1 MNIFR
6 IADCFQRIWE
16 LLHKTGLGI
25 WTYMWDINFLKIQ
38 EFMLDIW
45 LAYSIP
51 LPSSHS
57 QLLSL
62 CVICSCIAA
71 SVGGLFYCWMFSSL
85 QYSFQFSALAS
96 SVLSFLVF
104 LILFLVHPVR
114 CLFTTI
120 VPTLGTRQGR
130 RLLLSACFMI
140 VAVNIIPNIM
150 NNIQAILKII
160 KCTCKNSMESL
171 VASMLLL
178 GNASWDFSHSL
189 KDIIDNM
196 PYKFLSSRDSHVQF
210 RNHSNIFQVNEKMV
224 NTSQSIKED
233 FLYADKLVQKVIL
246 LTNRASAGFFLFY
259 LLFQATWYLKNYLT
273 NVCFDNIYITPEL
286 EDLAREN
293 KTADLLFCTSRK
305 LIKPTS
311 FKLSPKELKASLR
324 HIFLLTLVLVVMLL
338 VIATDYIAFHLA
350 QTAVTEITQIPV
362 VPVTF
367 WVKYEI
373 ELSFLG
379 FQPSVM
385 VPFERNYHQNLTFVS
400 FNCFMQMPTPPNT
413 ALVLAVVLLFC
424 IIYAT
429 VFLEAYSHRLR
440 RKISASF
447 FQNQENQRIQYLYKK
462 LIRKHKK
469 KEQLEASVLC

>member
-25 WTYMWDINFLKIQ
+25 WTYIWDIKFLKIQ

-114 CLFTTI
+114 CLFTII

-140 VAVNIIPNIM
+140 EAVNIIPNIM

-160 KCTCKNSMESL
+160 KCTCKNFMESL

-189 KDIIDNM
+189 KSIIDHM
-196 PYKFLSSRDSHVQF
+196 PDKFFSSRDSHVQF
-210 RNHSNIFQVNEKMV
+210 RNDSNIFQLNEKMV
-224 NTSQSIKED
+224 NSSQSIKED

-246 LTNRASAGFFLFY
+246 LTNRVTAGFFLFF

-273 NVCFDNIYITPEL
+273 DVCFDNIYITPKL

-293 KTADLLFCTSRK
+293 KTADVLICTSRK

-311 FKLSPKELKASLR
+311 FKLSQKELKASLR
-324 HIFLLTLVLVVMLL
+324 HVFLLTLVLLVMLL
-338 VIATDYIAFHLA
+338 VIAADYIAFHLA
-350 QTAVTEITQIPV
+350 QTTVTEVTRIPV

-373 ELSFLG
+373 QPFL
-379 FQPSVM
+379 M
-385 VPFERNYHQNLTFVS
+385 VLFERNYHQNVTFVS
-400 FNCFMQMPTPPNT
+400 SKCFMQMPNPPNT

-429 VFLEAYSHRLR
+429 VFLEAYSHRLC

-447 FQNQENQRIQYLYKK
+447 FENQENQRIQYLYKK

-469 KEQLEASVLC
+469 KEQQEASVLC

>member
-1 MNIFR
+1 
-6 IADCFQRIWE
+6 
-16 LLHKTGLGI
+16 
-25 WTYMWDINFLKIQ
+25 
-38 EFMLDIW
+38 MLDIW

-114 CLFTTI
+114 CLFTII

-140 VAVNIIPNIM
+140 EAVNIIPNIM

-160 KCTCKNSMESL
+160 KCTCKNFMESL

-189 KDIIDNM
+189 KSIIDHM
-196 PYKFLSSRDSHVQF
+196 PDKFFSSRDSHVQF
-210 RNHSNIFQVNEKMV
+210 RNDSNIFQLNEKMV
-224 NTSQSIKED
+224 NSSQSIKED

-246 LTNRASAGFFLFY
+246 LTNRVTAGFFLFF

-273 NVCFDNIYITPEL
+273 DVCFDNIYITPKL

-293 KTADLLFCTSRK
+293 KTADVLICTSRK

-311 FKLSPKELKASLR
+311 FKLSQKELKASLR
-324 HIFLLTLVLVVMLL
+324 HVFLLTLVLLVMLL
-338 VIATDYIAFHLA
+338 VIAADYIAFHLA
-350 QTAVTEITQIPV
+350 QTTVTEVTRIPV

-373 ELSFLG
+373 QPFL
-379 FQPSVM
+379 M
-385 VPFERNYHQNLTFVS
+385 VLFERNYHQNVTFVS
-400 FNCFMQMPTPPNT
+400 SKCFMQMPNPPNT

-429 VFLEAYSHRLR
+429 VFLEAYSHRLC

-447 FQNQENQRIQYLYKK
+447 FENQENQRIQYLYKK

-469 KEQLEASVLC
+469 KEQQEASVLC

>member
-1 MNIFR
+1 HR
-6 IADCFQRIWE
+6 
-16 LLHKTGLGI
+16 LGI
-25 WTYMWDINFLKIQ
+25 WTYIWDIKFLKIQ

-45 LAYSIP
+45 LAYSNP

-96 SVLSFLVF
+96 SVLSFLMF

-178 GNASWDFSHSL
+178 GNVSWDFSHSL
-189 KDIIDNM
+189 KIIIDKM
-196 PYKFLSSRDSHVQF
+196 PYKLFNSRDSHVQF
-210 RNHSNIFQVNEKMV
+210 RNHSNIFQLNEKMV
-224 NTSQSIKED
+224 NTSQNIKED
-233 FLYADKLVQKVIL
+233 FLYADKLVQKIIL
-246 LTNRASAGFFLFY
+246 LTNRVTAGFFLFY

-273 NVCFDNIYITPEL
+273 DVCFDNIYITPEL

-293 KTADLLFCTSRK
+293 KTADLLICTSRK

-324 HIFLLTLVLVVMLL
+324 HVFLLTLVLVVMLL

-373 ELSFLG
+373 KLNFMDFFQSF
-379 FQPSVM
+379 VM

-400 FNCFMQMPTPPNT
+400 SNCFMQTPNPPNT
-413 ALVLAVVLLFC
+413 ALVLAVLLLFC

-469 KEQLEASVLC
+469 KEQQEASVLC

>member
-1 MNIFR
+1 MTI
-6 IADCFQRIWE
+6 
-16 LLHKTGLGI
+16 LLVRT
-25 WTYMWDINFLKIQ
+25 IQ

-114 CLFTTI
+114 CLFTII

-140 VAVNIIPNIM
+140 EAVNIIPNIM

-160 KCTCKNSMESL
+160 KCTCKNFMESL

-189 KDIIDNM
+189 KSIIDHM
-196 PYKFLSSRDSHVQF
+196 PDKFFSSRDSHVQF
-210 RNHSNIFQVNEKMV
+210 RNDSNIFQLNEKMV
-224 NTSQSIKED
+224 NSSQSIKED

-246 LTNRASAGFFLFY
+246 LTNRVTAGFFLFF

-273 NVCFDNIYITPEL
+273 DVCFDNIYITPKL

-293 KTADLLFCTSRK
+293 KTADVLICTSRK

-311 FKLSPKELKASLR
+311 FKLSQKELKASLR
-324 HIFLLTLVLVVMLL
+324 HVFLLTLVLLVMLL
-338 VIATDYIAFHLA
+338 VIAADYIAFHLA
-350 QTAVTEITQIPV
+350 QTTVTEVTRIPV

-367 WVKYEI
+367 WVKYEVSTEVSSLGLNWSLLAWNFSDI
-373 ELSFLG
+373 LGLQPPG
-379 FQPSVM
+379 FQIEP
-385 VPFERNYHQNLTFVS
+385 RNT
-400 FNCFMQMPTPPNT
+400 
-413 ALVLAVVLLFC
+413 LVLAVVLLFC

-429 VFLEAYSHRLR
+429 VFLEAYSHRLC

-447 FQNQENQRIQYLYKK
+447 FENQENQRIQNLNTQFY
-462 LIRKHKK
+462 HKIK
-469 KEQLEASVLC
+469 TSHLNQAQLLMIT

>member
-1 MNIFR
+1 
-6 IADCFQRIWE
+6 
-16 LLHKTGLGI
+16 
-25 WTYMWDINFLKIQ
+25 
-38 EFMLDIW
+38 MLDIW

-51 LPSSHS
+51 LPSNHS

-62 CVICSCIAA
+62 CVTCSCVAA

-114 CLFTTI
+114 CLFTII

-189 KDIIDNM
+189 KNIIDHM
-196 PYKFLSSRDSHVQF
+196 PDNFFTSRDSHVQF
-210 RNHSNIFQVNEKMV
+210 RNDSNIFQLNEKMV

-233 FLYADKLVQKVIL
+233 FLYADKLVQEVIL
-246 LTNRASAGFFLFY
+246 LTNRVTAGFFLFY

-273 NVCFDNIYITPEL
+273 DVCFDNIYITPKL

-293 KTADLLFCTSRK
+293 KTADVLICTSRK
-305 LIKPTS
+305 LIKPSS

-324 HIFLLTLVLVVMLL
+324 HVFLLTLVLVVMLL
-338 VIATDYIAFHLA
+338 VIAADYIAFHLA
-350 QTAVTEITQIPV
+350 QTAVTEVTRIPV

-367 WVKYEI
+367 WVKYEVSTEI
-373 ELSFLG
+373 QPFL
-379 FQPSVM
+379 M
-385 VPFERNYHQNLTFVS
+385 VLFERNYHQNLTFVS
-400 FNCFMQMPTPPNT
+400 SKCFMQMPNPPNT

-429 VFLEAYSHRLR
+429 VFLEAYSHRLC

-447 FQNQENQRIQYLYKK
+447 FENQENQRIQYLYKK
-462 LIRKHKK
+462 LIRKHKEKEAICTIGGKLILYNTILKGK
-469 KEQLEASVLC
+469 KSNRGQYRYWMMHNPKEFEYTDLP

>member
-1 MNIFR
+1 MCIYVCKIFFSNWNYFIHYWHR
-6 IADCFQRIWE
+6 
-16 LLHKTGLGI
+16 LGI
-25 WTYMWDINFLKIQ
+25 WTYIWDIKFLKVQ

-45 LAYSIP
+45 LAYSKP
-51 LPSSHS
+51 LPSGHK

-71 SVGGLFYCWMFSSL
+71 SVGGLVYCWMFSSL

-178 GNASWDFSHSL
+178 GNVSWDFSHSL
-189 KDIIDNM
+189 KIIIDM
-196 PYKFLSSRDSHVQF
+196 SYKLLSPRDSHVQF
-210 RNHSNIFQVNEKMV
+210 RNHNNIFQLNEKMI
-224 NTSQSIKED
+224 NTSQNIKED
-233 FLYADKLVQKVIL
+233 FLYADKLVQKIIL
-246 LTNRASAGFFLFY
+246 LTNRVTAGFFLFY

-273 NVCFDNIYITPEL
+273 DVCFDNIYITPKL

-293 KTADLLFCTSRK
+293 KTADLLICTSRK

-367 WVKYEI
+367 WVKYEVST
-373 ELSFLG
+373 EVSSLGLSWSLSAWNFSDMLGPQPPG
-379 FQPSVM
+379 FQIEPWNGICQCMSN
-385 VPFERNYHQNLTFVS
+385 E
-400 FNCFMQMPTPPNT
+400 
-413 ALVLAVVLLFC
+413 C
-424 IIYAT
+424 IWIHYG
-429 VFLEAYSHRLR
+429 
-440 RKISASF
+440 I
-447 FQNQENQRIQYLYKK
+447 
-462 LIRKHKK
+462 LIM
-469 KEQLEASVLC
+469 